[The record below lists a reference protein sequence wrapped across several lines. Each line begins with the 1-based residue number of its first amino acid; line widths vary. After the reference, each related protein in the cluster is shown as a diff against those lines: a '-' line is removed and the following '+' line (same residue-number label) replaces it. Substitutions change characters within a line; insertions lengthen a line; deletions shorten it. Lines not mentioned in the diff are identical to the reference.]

1 MAAGK
6 DSQVSL
12 NSDLDHS
19 KVENCFH
26 EFYTEVNMQ
35 IRMSL
40 QDKTRNRRTLV
51 QINQPS
57 YSCFYLFRSKKLKNA
72 TLFWHLNSKLTVY

>member
-6 DSQVSL
+6 DSLGSFPSL

-26 EFYTEVNMQ
+26 EFYTEVNDMW
-35 IRMSL
+35 
-40 QDKTRNRRTLV
+40 KWTRNKHDSGRYNVTLLTSC
-51 QINQPS
+51 S
-57 YSCFYLFRSKKLKNA
+57 YFII
-72 TLFWHLNSKLTVY
+72 